1 MILGCIAD
9 DFTGAS
15 DLANTLAKGGMRTVQ
30 YVGVPSGAAAPGVE
44 AGVVALK
51 SRTIPAAEA
60 VEKSLA
66 ALEWLRAQGAEQIL
80 FKYCSTFDSTDEGNI
95 GPVAEA
101 LWHALDGA
109 AQPAPVIFCPAFPG
123 TGRTVY
129 QGHLFVGDRLL
140 NESGMQNHP
149 LTPMKDADLRRV
161 LAPQCE
167 YGVGHLP
174 AATVAKGAEASR
186 AAMLREAAAGRH
198 MVIADAVSD
207 EDLRILGKACEG
219 LPLITGGS
227 GIAVGL
233 PDVYR
238 AKGLIGDGGDAWTGA
253 EGPGAVLSGSC
264 SIATRGQVARY
275 AARAPALEIDAEA
288 VMAGDVTGESVGA
301 WLLERI
307 ESGPMAFSSADP
319 EAVAAAQARH
329 GREALAGAVEGVFA
343 GAARALATAGVRRI
357 VVAGGETSGA
367 VVEALAPES
376 FEIGPEID
384 PGVPALKAGRMA
396 LALKSGNFGAEDF
409 FERALEALKA

>member
-30 YVGVPSGAAAPGVE
+30 YVGVPSGPADAGVE

-51 SRTIPAAEA
+51 SRTIPVAEA
-60 VEKSLA
+60 VDKSLK
-66 ALEWLRAQGAEQIL
+66 ALAWLRAQGAQQIL
-80 FKYCSTFDSTDEGNI
+80 FKYCSTFDSTPRGNI

-123 TGRTVY
+123 TGRTIY
-129 QGHLFVGDRLL
+129 QGHLFVGDRPL

-149 LTPMKDADLRRV
+149 LTPMTDADLRRV

-174 AATVAKGAEASR
+174 AATVARGPEAAR

-198 MVIADAVSD
+198 MVVADAISD
-207 EDLRILGKACEG
+207 DDLRVLGKACEG

-227 GIAVGL
+227 GVALGL

-238 AKGLIGDGGDAWTGA
+238 AKGLIGEGGGGWTGA

-275 AARAPALEIDAEA
+275 AGAAPALEISADA
-288 VMAGDVTGESVGA
+288 VIAGDVTGDSVA
-301 WLLERI
+301 QWLLERI
-307 ESGPMAFSSADP
+307 EAAPMAYSSADP
-319 EAVAAAQARH
+319 EVVKDAQARH

-343 GAARALATAGVRRI
+343 DAARALAAAGVRRI

-367 VVEALAPES
+367 VVESLAPDA

-384 PGVPALKAGRMA
+384 PGVPALKAGDLA
-396 LALKSGNFGAEDF
+396 LALKSGNFGVEDF
-409 FERALEALKA
+409 FERAL